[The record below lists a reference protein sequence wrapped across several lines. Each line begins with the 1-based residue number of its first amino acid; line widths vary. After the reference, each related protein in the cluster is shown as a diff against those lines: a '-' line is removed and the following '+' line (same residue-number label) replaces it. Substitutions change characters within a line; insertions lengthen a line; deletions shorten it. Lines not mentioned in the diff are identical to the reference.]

1 MASLIKTVGKK
12 KNTTPLPVKR
22 ALIMSA
28 PPKRGGGGGYKI
40 KARVESIE
48 EDATVPDGM
57 VRIECNTTIGVVNGG
72 CNITMGGGETTI
84 TLPGVDGV
92 TIVSTGGVAVHKTTG
107 TSMNFFL

>member
-1 MASLIKTVGKK
+1 MASSLIKTVGKK
-12 KNTTPLPVKR
+12 KNTPLPVKR

-28 PPKRGGGGGYKI
+28 PPKGGGGYKI
-40 KARVESIE
+40 KARIESIE

-92 TIVSTGGVAVHKTTG
+92 TIVSTGGVAVQKTTG
-107 TSMNFFL
+107 TSSMNFFL